1 MHAHPPLARAPSPG
15 ATLLPAVRVSRAV
28 LALAR
33 AGPGIQRGT
42 VHSVFARAVN
52 LRLARGG
59 WVSVTAAELPLAANG
74 VAVAL
79 PAGCAWPALGVRVG
93 QPCALDRAGLW
104 LPLAPLRI
112 DWADAPRWTPRPPVR
127 PGLPPARLAARL
139 ARLQA
144 ILLRTARAGLAPLLQ
159 HRAAAPVAAPDAL
172 LARRALSCMHQ
183 LRRAA
188 RAGDPLAAAAAAREL
203 AGLGPGLTPAGDDLL
218 AGFAATWLLAARALG
233 RDVRAA
239 RRLTAAVA
247 AAAGPRASPLG
258 AGWLGHAARGEVG
271 EAQGALL
278 TCLLAREEAPELE
291 AAAARVLAYGA
302 TSGADWLA
310 GVVLAGQ
317 AALEEPWGG
326 WAERGGALDGERG
339 RAAG

>member
-1 MHAHPPLARAPSPG
+1 MHAHLSLVRPLTTDVSVLAP
-15 ATLLPAVRVSRAV
+15 VRVSRAV

-33 AGPGIQRGT
+33 TGPGIQHGT

-59 WVSVTAAELPLAANG
+59 WVSVTAAELPFAANG

-93 QPCALDRAGLW
+93 QPCALARAGLW

-112 DWADAPRWTPRPPVR
+112 DWADAPCWTPRPPVR

-144 ILLRTARAGLAPLLQ
+144 VLLRTARAGLAPLLQ
-159 HRAAAPVAAPDAL
+159 PRAAAPVAAPDAL
-172 LARRALSCMHQ
+172 LARRALPCMHQ
-183 LRRAA
+183 LQRAA
-188 RAGDPLAAAAAAREL
+188 RAGDPLAAAAAARGL

-233 RDVRAA
+233 RDGRAA
-239 RRLTAAVA
+239 RRLTTVLAT
-247 AAAGPRASPLG
+247 AAGPRASPLG
-258 AGWLGHAARGEVG
+258 AGWLAHAARGEVS
-271 EAQGALL
+271 EPQGALL
-278 TCLLAREEAPELE
+278 ARLLAREEAPELE
-291 AAAARVLAYGA
+291 AAVARVLAYGA

-317 AALEEPWGG
+317 AAL
-326 WAERGGALDGERG
+326 GAAGD
-339 RAAG
+339 RAAPAAR